1 MKIDISGI
9 GNPLV
14 DILVYVEDEFIEEH
28 GLSKGIMHLIDDDQR
43 KRLLSLV
50 KDKNPEYQAG
60 GSCPNTMAALSLLG
74 AKTALSGAIGNDE
87 LGALYEKKITDRGVT
102 SFLTHTK
109 SPTGTSIILIT
120 PDKERTM
127 NTHLAAC
134 RDFKTKD
141 LPLDVLKLSS
151 IFYFTG
157 YMWDT
162 ENQKAAT
169 RRAIEV
175 AKQCGAKIVFDVAD
189 PMAVERYKEDFLEI
203 IERDADIVLANRKE
217 AELLTGE
224 NVEDAVYTLNG
235 LCHTAVVKNGDC
247 DTLISCNGTVY
258 EVPCFKSDVKDT
270 TGAGD
275 NFAAGFLYGIMRSFD
290 IELCGTAAS
299 FVAAKTI
306 EKIGA
311 QAPDNIRALMEQMLK
326 KRGCVDPEDAEEDAP
341 FSDTGFGGSPD
352 V

>member
-1 MKIDISGI
+1 MKFDISGI

-14 DILVYVEDEFIEEH
+14 DILVYVEDEFIERH
-28 GLSKGIMHLIDDDQR
+28 GLNKGVMHLIDDDQR
-43 KRLLSLV
+43 KRLLDHV
-50 KDKNPEYQAG
+50 KTKNPEYQAG

-74 AKTALSGAIGNDE
+74 AKTALAGAIGNDE
-87 LGALYEKKITDRGVT
+87 LGALYEKKITDRNVR
-102 SFLTHTK
+102 SFLTHTE

-134 RDFKTKD
+134 REFKTED
-141 LPLDVLKLSS
+141 LPVDILRRSS

-175 AKQCGAKIVFDVAD
+175 AKESKTKIVFDVAD
-189 PMAVERYKEDFLEI
+189 PMAVERYKEDFLDL

-224 NVEDAVYTLNG
+224 NVEDAVCTLTR
-235 LCHTAVVKNGDC
+235 LCRTAVVKNGDC
-247 DTLISCNGTVY
+247 DTLIGCNGRIY
-258 EVPCFKSDVKDT
+258 EIPCFKSDVKDT

-275 NFAAGFLYGIMRSFD
+275 NFAAGFLYGLMRSFD

-311 QAPDNIRALMEQMLK
+311 QAPDDIRALMEAMLE
-326 KRGCVDPEDAEEDAP
+326 KRGCVDPTERI
-341 FSDTGFGGSPD
+341 SGTGFDGAPD
-352 V
+352 VQ

>member
-1 MKIDISGI
+1 MKFDICGI

-14 DILVYVEDEFIEEH
+14 DILVYVEDEFIEKH
-28 GLSKGIMHLIDDDQR
+28 GLNKGVMHLIDDDQR
-43 KRLLSLV
+43 KRLLGLV
-50 KDKNPEYQAG
+50 QDKNPEYQAG

-74 AKTALSGAIGNDE
+74 AKTALAGAIGSDE
-87 LGALYEKKITDRGVT
+87 LGVLYEKKITDRGVR
-102 SFLTHTK
+102 SFLTHTE

-134 RDFKTKD
+134 REFRTED
-141 LPLDVLKLSS
+141 LPLDVVKRSS

-169 RRAIEV
+169 RRAMEV
-175 AKQCGAKIVFDVAD
+175 AKESGASIVFDVAD
-189 PMAVERYKEDFLEI
+189 PMAVERYREDFLEI

-224 NVEDAVYTLNG
+224 NVEDAVCTLNR

-247 DTLISCNGTVY
+247 DTLIGCNSTVY
-258 EVPCFKSDVKDT
+258 AVPCFTSDVRDT

-275 NFAAGFLYGIMRSFD
+275 NFAAGFLYGIMRRLD

-311 QAPDNIRALMEQMLK
+311 QAPDDIRTLMEAMLK
-326 KRGCVDPEDAEEDAP
+326 KRGCINPEEGL
-341 FSDTGFGGSPD
+341 SDTGLDGAPD
-352 V
+352 A

>member
-189 PMAVERYKEDFLEI
+189 PMAVERY
-203 IERDADIVLANRKE
+203 
-217 AELLTGE
+217 LTGE
-224 NVEDAVYTLNG
+224 NVEDAVYTLNR

>member
-14 DILVYVEDEFIEEH
+14 DILVYVEDEFIEAH
-28 GLSKGIMHLIDDDQR
+28 GLKKGVMHLIDDDRR
-43 KRLLSLV
+43 KILLDHV

-60 GSCPNTMAALSLLG
+60 GSCPNTMAALAMLG
-74 AKTALSGAIGNDE
+74 IKSALAGAIGNDE
-87 LGALYEKKITDRGVT
+87 LGALYEEKITDRGVR

-127 NTHLAAC
+127 NTHLSAC
-134 RDFKTKD
+134 RDFRTED
-141 LPLDVLKLSS
+141 LPVDILKSSS

-162 ENQKAAT
+162 ENQKEAT
-169 RRAIEV
+169 RRAIEI
-175 AKQCGAKIVFDVAD
+175 AKQSGARVVFDVAD
-189 PMAVERYKEDFLEI
+189 PMAVERYKEDFLTL

-224 NVEDAVYTLNG
+224 NVEDAVRALNG
-235 LCHTAVVKNGDC
+235 LCGTAVVKNGDC
-247 DTLISCNGTVY
+247 DTLIGCNGGIY
-258 EVPCFKSDVKDT
+258 QIPCFKSNVKDT

-275 NFAAGFLYGIMRSFD
+275 NFAAGFLYGLMKKFD
-290 IELCGTAAS
+290 IELCGTAAA

-311 QAPDNIRALMEQMLK
+311 QAPDDIRACTEEMLE
-326 KRGCVDPEDAEEDAP
+326 KRGCVDPATPHSGPGPGGAADA
-341 FSDTGFGGSPD
+341 
-352 V
+352 